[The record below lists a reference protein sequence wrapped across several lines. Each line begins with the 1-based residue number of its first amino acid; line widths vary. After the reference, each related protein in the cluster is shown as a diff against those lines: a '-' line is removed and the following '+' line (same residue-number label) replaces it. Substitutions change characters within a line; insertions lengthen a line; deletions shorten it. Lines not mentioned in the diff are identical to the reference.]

1 MYYSYP
7 GDKTSQRNTLNVCM
21 SVADEGHVSVGEGGG
36 GGGYERV
43 YSLFAYQ

>member
-7 GDKTSQRNTLNVCM
+7 GDKTSQRDTLNVCM
-21 SVADEGHVSVGEGGG
+21 SVADEGHVSVVEGGG
-36 GGGYERV
+36 GHERV